1 MKTNLTMKT
10 KIKKPLT
17 LMEKAQISSGR
28 TMICSTCIFR
38 GMMDINPG
46 CKQCTKH
53 YVEAYQKG
61 YKQALRDLKNK
72 K

>member
-1 MKTNLTMKT
+1 MMKT
-10 KIKKPLT
+10 KNKKQLT
-17 LMEKAQISSGR
+17 LIEKARISNGR

-38 GMMDINPG
+38 GMWDINPG

-53 YVEAYQKG
+53 YIEAYQKG
-61 YKQALRDLKNK
+61 YKQALRDIKNK

>member
-1 MKTNLTMKT
+1 
-10 KIKKPLT
+10 
-17 LMEKAQISSGR
+17 MEKAQISSGR